1 MISMNEL
8 TATPLVSVVL
18 TTYNGEGFLEEQ
30 LDSLFEQTYSPI
42 EVIVVDDGSHDNTL
56 SILNRYAAAHSN
68 MKVIANEVNLGFIK
82 NFEKGCKLSQGA
94 LISLCDQ
101 DDYWDK
107 DKIKKMAE
115 AIGEYPLI
123 YCDSRLCDENLQD
136 LGRNISDIV
145 HNQDFDNCL
154 QLAVMC
160 RMYGHALMFS
170 RSLFDK
176 AYPFLEVIPHD
187 WWLAFTATLNGGVKY
202 LPEPLVWYRQHAA
215 NLFGV
220 IGGKRKRGGAPGGD
234 RPGIGIA
241 EKENVPAE
249 GGNAE
254 RRTAEG
260 TKAEGR
266 MEAEGTT
273 EGRNAEERNAPE
285 EANAGT
291 TGERSSKAKH
301 SAKAEHSGSAGI
313 RNRIGIFYE
322 TCPDRLGKE
331 KKVLGK
337 LVKSYRS
344 FSLPNN
350 FRRMAV
356 FFSNWDQLL
365 TVKKYS
371 IFRKYFFCLKMFIKI
386 K

>member
-1 MISMNEL
+1 MNEL
-8 TATPLVSVVL
+8 TPMPLVSVVL

-30 LDSLFEQTYSPI
+30 LDSLFGQTYSPI
-42 EVIVVDDGSHDNTL
+42 EVIAVDDGSHDNTL
-56 SILNRYAAAHSN
+56 LILNRYAAAHPN

-123 YCDSRLCDENLQD
+123 YCDSRLCDEKLQD

-160 RMYGHALMFS
+160 RMYGHALLFS

-215 NLFGV
+215 NVFGV
-220 IGGKRKRGGAPGGD
+220 IGGKRKKSGAPGGSSMEQASAGKGEG
-234 RPGIGIA
+234 RPGTGIA
-241 EKENVPAE
+241 EKENILTE
-249 GGNAE
+249 GG
-254 RRTAEG
+254 
-260 TKAEGR
+260 AEGR
-266 MEAEGTT
+266 SAERANA
-273 EGRNAEERNAPE
+273 EGRNAE
-285 EANAGT
+285 GT
-291 TGERSSKAKH
+291 NVEGRTADGGSEKVKH
-301 SAKAEHSGSAGI
+301 SAKSEHSGAAGI
-313 RNRIGIFYE
+313 RNRIRIFYE
-322 TCPDRLGKE
+322 TCPDRLVKE

-356 FFSNWDQLL
+356 FFSHCGQLL

-371 IFRKYFFCLKMFIKI
+371 LFRKYFFCLKMFIKI